1 MYARVSNYAFDGDGE
16 ALRKGFD
23 DAVEPLKQLA
33 GLTGAY
39 FLLDADSKTAISI
52 TLWDTKEALES
63 SVEAANRLR
72 ADATQPSKATIES
85 VKHYEVTNNV

>member
-1 MYARVSNYAFDGDGE
+1 MYARVSNYSFDGDGE

-23 DAVEPLKQLA
+23 DAIEGVKQLA

-39 FLLDADSKTAISI
+39 FLLDADSGTGISI
-52 TLWDTKEALES
+52 TLWDTKEAIES

-72 ADATQPSKATIES
+72 ADATQPSNATIVS
-85 VKHYEVTNNV
+85 VKHYEVTNTI

>member
-23 DAVEPLKQLA
+23 DAIEPVKQLA

-39 FLLDADSKTAISI
+39 FLLDSDSKTAMSI
-52 TLWDTKEALES
+52 TLWDTMEALES

-72 ADATQPSKATIES
+72 DEATQPSNATIVS
-85 VKHYEVTNNV
+85 VKHYQVTSTI